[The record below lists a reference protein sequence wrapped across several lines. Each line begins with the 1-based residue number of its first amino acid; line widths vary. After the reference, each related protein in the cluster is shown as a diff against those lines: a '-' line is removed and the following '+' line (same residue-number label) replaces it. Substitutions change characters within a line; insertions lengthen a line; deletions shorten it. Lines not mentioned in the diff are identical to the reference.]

1 MWTCRSPESRSEG
14 ETAMPLRGP
23 DDPQGDPTKFI
34 VEPAS
39 AGRPLAADPLRK
51 ADLDHL
57 KRLREARQQRLLR
70 AGLVGLLLVVL
81 IVFVL
86 QNAQPVDVHLLFL
99 SGRPLL
105 IWVIV
110 SCAALGGIV
119 GYILGRPSKATRL
132 HDGGGAKA
140 RDRRR

>member
-1 MWTCRSPESRSEG
+1 
-14 ETAMPLRGP
+14 MPLRGP
-23 DDPQGDPTKFI
+23 EDPTGDPIHFV
-34 VEPAS
+34 VEPAGPGGPPGLDQS
-39 AGRPLAADPLRK
+39 RK
-51 ADLDHL
+51 ADLEHL

-70 AGLVGLLLVVL
+70 AGFVGLLLVIL

-86 QNAQPVDVHLLFL
+86 QNAQPVDVHLLFF

-110 SCAALGGIV
+110 ACAALGGIV
-119 GYILGRPSKATRL
+119 GYVIGRPSKATRL
-132 HDGGGAKA
+132 HDRGASKG